1 MRHWTEIADIL
12 PIPRTAV
19 QLGHAWWWLS
29 GGDSNNLSPNTPVVL
44 SCQLPGLTQQG
55 QINIHLTN
63 LLQQNWGDVVFTEIL
78 WVWVIF
84 LMSVLPF
91 QYVLNVLTL
100 LQLLPEISN
109 KACHQET
116 IKELMLQL
124 HRKVNKMLQ
133 VIPLPNAA
141 TWFRCNVPESGLRQK
156 MLNKLTATSTYY
168 KTTARTR
175 FPLIS
180 KQLGTRHFHV
190 ALNQVC
196 NTLKEKKILI
206 LPHSLLLL
214 MVS

>member
-1 MRHWTEIADIL
+1 
-12 PIPRTAV
+12 
-19 QLGHAWWWLS
+19 
-29 GGDSNNLSPNTPVVL
+29 
-44 SCQLPGLTQQG
+44 
-55 QINIHLTN
+55 
-63 LLQQNWGDVVFTEIL
+63 
-78 WVWVIF
+78 
-84 LMSVLPF
+84 MSVLPF

-196 NTLKEKKILI
+196 NTLKEKKNSYFTPFIAFTNGL
-206 LPHSLLLL
+206 
-214 MVS
+214 